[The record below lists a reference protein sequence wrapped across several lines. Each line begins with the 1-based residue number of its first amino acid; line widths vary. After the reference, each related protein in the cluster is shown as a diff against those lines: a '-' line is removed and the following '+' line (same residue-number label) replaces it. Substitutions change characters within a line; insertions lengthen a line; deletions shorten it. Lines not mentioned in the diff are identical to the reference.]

1 MSDVTLAYVSATEA
15 LARFRSGTLS
25 PVELLDAVLARAEAV
40 NPTVNAF
47 TATYVDEARAQ
58 ARVAEQR
65 YREGTARPL
74 EGIPV
79 AIKDEAMWAGRRVTQ
94 GSLIYRDYVAD
105 VSEPMVQ
112 RILDAGGIAHAQTTT
127 PEFCVAG
134 FTWSRLWGV
143 TRNPW
148 SPDFTP
154 GGSSGGSGAAL
165 AAGMTTLATG
175 SDIGGSIRIPAA
187 FCGVVGYKPPY
198 GRVPVMPPFGLDDFC
213 HNGPMGRSVA
223 DVALLQDVIAGP
235 HPIDVASVA
244 PTPTLGTPSADVR
257 GWRIGYSVGLGDY
270 VVADD
275 VQRSLLAVV
284 DVFRS
289 AGATVDEIDID
300 VRRADV
306 RDAASIHFGAIFGSS
321 VGAEIEEHGDV
332 MCEYTKSFAESTTQ
346 AAADR
351 GLLAGLEIEDRVW
364 RPIASAVYGYDVV
377 LVPTLAATGIAA
389 DQDYYADPIVIDG
402 NPLADPFDAFM
413 TTAFNIA
420 SRCPVLVVPG
430 PRARNGVPVGIQIVA
445 RPYEDHRVFEAGAA
459 FEQHRP
465 GAPEWP
471 RYDSSA
477 HLPLAP

>member
-1 MSDVTLAYVSATEA
+1 MDTLKIHASYGAS
-15 LARFRSGTLS
+15 LMRSGESAIRLS
-25 PVELLDAVLARAEAV
+25 YSFVVC
-40 NPTVNAF
+40 
-47 TATYVDEARAQ
+47 
-58 ARVAEQR
+58 
-65 YREGTARPL
+65 
-74 EGIPV
+74 
-79 AIKDEAMWAGRRVTQ
+79 
-94 GSLIYRDYVAD
+94 S
-105 VSEPMVQ
+105 
-112 RILDAGGIAHAQTTT
+112 
-127 PEFCVAG
+127 
-134 FTWSRLWGV
+134 
-143 TRNPW
+143 
-148 SPDFTP
+148 
-154 GGSSGGSGAAL
+154 
-165 AAGMTTLATG
+165 LATG

-244 PTPTLGTPSADVR
+244 PTPTLGAPSADVR

-275 VQRSLLAVV
+275 VRRSLLAVV
-284 DVFRS
+284 EVFRA

-364 RPIASAVYGYDVV
+364 QPIASAVYGYDVV
-377 LVPTLAATGIAA
+377 LVPTLATTGIAA

-402 NPLADPFDAFM
+402 KPARRSVRRLHDDGVQHRQSLSGA
-413 TTAFNIA
+413 
-420 SRCPVLVVPG
+420 G
-430 PRARNGVPVGIQIVA
+430 RARA
-445 RPYEDHRVFEAGAA
+445 TRA
-459 FEQHRP
+459 
-465 GAPEWP
+465 
-471 RYDSSA
+471 
-477 HLPLAP
+477 